1 MVHPPIAPTGLPRPM
16 VLASVGL
23 LTKVIPRPAVIRAL
37 RAHGKYSQR
46 ERLLPAPFLVY
57 LVIALSL
64 YMTQALREVLRCVLE
79 GMRTWERAVGGVHVI
94 ATKGAM
100 SRARLRLGPEV
111 LETLFEQ
118 TAQPIA
124 LPETRGA
131 WYRQWRVMIL
141 DGSSL
146 ALQDTPQ
153 NVEAF
158 GRPHSKE
165 GEGAFPMLRLVGLV
179 EAGTHAVVK
188 AAFGAWSTSEMALA
202 DQTLPALHAGM
213 LLLEDRGFVGYEW
226 WRQVAATGAQIVCRV
241 RRNMRLPCQ
250 QRLPDGSFLSVLRP
264 PKGNPGAPI
273 VVRVIEYTLPGVPN
287 ADPLYRLVTTL
298 LDPEEAPAQE
308 LAALYHERWEVE
320 GLLDEFKTHL
330 RGGSRVSCAARLRLG
345 APRGVGTVV
354 SPLRGAHRD
363 ARRGASGPRRPRSP
377 LLPAHRAG
385 AATQTSPGGGSFP
398 PSGTDP
404 VVPISAGGSA
414 GGTSR
419 VQPRPTRAPRRPAA
433 HQPVSDA
440 APRPRQYEEASGLSC
455 RSAT

>member
-1 MVHPPIAPTGLPRPM
+1 M

-94 ATKGAM
+94 ATKGAI

-330 RGGSRVSCAARLRLG
+330 RGGSRVLLRSKTPDLVRQEVWGLLLAHFVVRTVMHDAALQAREDPDHLSFLHTVRVLRRRL
-345 APRGVGTVV
+345 PQ
-354 SPLRGAHRD
+354 
-363 ARRGASGPRRPRSP
+363 
-377 LLPAHRAG
+377 
-385 AATQTSPGGGSFP
+385 AAEVFP

>member
-1 MVHPPIAPTGLPRPM
+1 M
-16 VLASVGL
+16 
-23 LTKVIPRPAVIRAL
+23 
-37 RAHGKYSQR
+37 
-46 ERLLPAPFLVY
+46 
-57 LVIALSL
+57 
-64 YMTQALREVLRCVLE
+64 
-79 GMRTWERAVGGVHVI
+79 
-94 ATKGAM
+94 
-100 SRARLRLGPEV
+100 

-330 RGGSRVSCAARLRLG
+330 RGGSRVLLRSKTPDLVRQEVWGLLLAHFVVRTVMHDAALQAREDPDHLSFLHTVRVLRRRL
-345 APRGVGTVV
+345 PQ
-354 SPLRGAHRD
+354 
-363 ARRGASGPRRPRSP
+363 
-377 LLPAHRAG
+377 
-385 AATQTSPGGGSFP
+385 AAEVFP